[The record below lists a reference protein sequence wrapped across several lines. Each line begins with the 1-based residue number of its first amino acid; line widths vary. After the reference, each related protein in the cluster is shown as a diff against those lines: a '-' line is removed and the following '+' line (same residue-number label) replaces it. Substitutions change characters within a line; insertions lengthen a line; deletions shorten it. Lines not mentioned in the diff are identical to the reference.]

1 MHTLIQR
8 GTDTTRNK
16 IYGSFAWQFHKFVRL
31 DPTILFITPPFT
43 QLNTPYPATA
53 YLKGFLNTKNI
64 SSYQMDLGIEVILA
78 LFSTTGLTNLFKEVA
93 KQQISLSDNSQ
104 RIVHLQKEYIKT
116 IDAVINFLQ
125 DNNPTL
131 AHLICQGNYLPEA
144 SRFAQLDDLEWAFG
158 TMGTRDKAKHL
169 ATLYLEDISDLIVEA
184 IDPHFG
190 FSRYAERLGRSASTF
205 DELDTVLSHQ
215 DSFIDSILIDIL
227 REKIEQVKPDFVAIS
242 VPFPGNLYS
251 AFKCGQW
258 IKRNHP
264 SVKIALGGG
273 FANTELR
280 SLQDARVFN
289 YLDFITLDDGE
300 APVFHLIEYL
310 KGERS
315 KANLKRTFALEN
327 GIVTYFNGSKEFDYA
342 QRDVGT
348 PDYSDL
354 LLDKYLSVI
363 EMANPMHRLWS
374 DGRWNKLTLAH
385 GCYWGKCTFCDIS
398 LDYIKR
404 YEPLTAALLCDR
416 IEEIIKQTGQNGFH
430 FVDEAAPPALL
441 RDLALEIIRRNLTIV
456 WWTNIR
462 FEKSFT
468 LDLAILLMESGCI
481 AISGGLEVASDRLLK
496 LIDKG
501 VTVAQVAKVTEN
513 LTQAGIMVHAYLMYG
528 FPTQTAQETI
538 DSLEIVR
545 QLFMNGILQSGFW
558 HQFAMTAHSPVG
570 LNPDQFG
577 VKRVSE
583 QMGTFAN
590 NDLLHLDKSGAR
602 HEAFSEGLRK
612 SLFNYMHGIC
622 FDFSL
627 DKWFDFKV
635 PRTAVSPKFIEQA
648 LALHEPKI
656 IKPSTKVVWL
666 GSLPVVKYYVKN
678 GKKKP
683 VNMVSLT
690 FYNKKET
697 FLVHTKEEWGR
708 WLIETLPLLS
718 VYRGVVS
725 SFEEVEQSFNDF
737 GAGDF
742 QHFLVSDSFTE
753 LKDNGLLFL

>member
-1 MHTLIQR
+1 M
-8 GTDTTRNK
+8 
-16 IYGSFAWQFHKFVRL
+16 SFK
-31 DPTILFITPPFT
+31 ILFVTPPFT

-64 SSYQMDLGIEVILA
+64 ASYQTDLGIEVILA
-78 LFSTTGLTNLFKEVA
+78 LFSSKGLTDLFKEVA
-93 KQQISLSDNSQ
+93 KKQVKLSDNSQ
-104 RIVHLQKEYIKT
+104 RIIHLQREYIKT
-116 IDAVINFLQ
+116 IDVVIDFLQ

-144 SRFAQLDDLEWAFG
+144 SRFSQLDDLEWAFG
-158 TMGTRDKAKHL
+158 TMGNRDKAKHL

-205 DELDTVLSHQ
+205 DELDSVLNKP
-215 DSFIDSILIDIL
+215 DSFVDTILIGIL
-227 REKIEQVKPDFVAIS
+227 KNKIELIQPDLVALS
-242 VPFPGNLYS
+242 APFPGNLYS

-258 IKRNHP
+258 IKKNHP
-264 SVKIALGGG
+264 TIKVALGGG
-273 FANTELR
+273 YANTELR
-280 SLQDARVFN
+280 SLTEPRVFN

-300 APVFHLIEYL
+300 APVFHLIEHL
-310 KGERS
+310 KGERR
-315 KANLKRTFALEN
+315 KTDLKRTFALEN
-327 GIVTYFNGSKEFDYA
+327 NIVTYFNGSKEFDYS

-374 DGRWNKLTLAH
+374 DGRWSKLTLAH

-404 YEPLTAALLCDR
+404 YEPVTASLLCDR

-468 LDLAILLMESGCI
+468 LDLSILLMESGCI
-481 AISGGLEVASDRLLK
+481 AISGGLEVASDRLLA

-538 DSLEIVR
+538 DSLEVVR
-545 QLFMNGILQSGFW
+545 QLFMHGIVQSGFW

-570 LNPDQFG
+570 LNPEQFN
-577 VKRVSE
+577 VKRVN
-583 QMGTFAN
+583 QQTGTFAN
-590 NDLLHLDKSGAR
+590 NDLVHIDKIGGN

-622 FDFSL
+622 FEFKL
-627 DKWFDFKV
+627 DEWFDFKV
-635 PRTAVSPKFIEQA
+635 PRTTVSSKYIEQA
-648 LALHEPKI
+648 LSYSEPKVV
-656 IKPSTKVVWL
+656 KPSTKIVWL
-666 GSLPVVKYYVKN
+666 GSNPSIKYY
-678 GKKKP
+678 KKKGKGKP
-683 VNMVSLT
+683 VSMAELT
-690 FYNKKET
+690 FYNKKDNIT
-697 FLVHTKEEWGR
+697 LHVSQEWGK
-708 WLIETLPLLS
+708 WLNEVLSLLS
-718 VYRGVVS
+718 VSNVNVYS
-725 SFEEVEQSFNDF
+725 YLELEKHFKDHQL
-737 GAGDF
+737 GDF
-742 QHFLVSDSFTE
+742 QQFLNSNALNE
-753 LKDNGLLFL
+753 LKENGLLFL